1 MKEQVIQQLRL
12 VDGKFMRGDVEEPVQ
27 IGNTEQ
33 IALLRKAEREMTKR
47 EQDAKAGKLDVE
59 ISVENIKYD
68 VICEFT
74 CICGNKIEARGVN
87 YTDVWEDLENP
98 NYEDGPIICDKCDR
112 EYEIDG
118 LHAKW
123 INQW

>member
-12 VDGKFMRGDVEEPVQ
+12 VDGKFMRGDVEGSVQ

-47 EQDAKAGKLDVE
+47 EKDAKAGMLDVE
-59 ISVENIKYD
+59 ISVKNIRYN

-74 CICGNKIEARGVN
+74 CICGNDIEVTGVN
-87 YTDVWEDLENP
+87 YTDNWEDLEAP

-112 EYEIDG
+112 EYEIDR
-118 LHAKW
+118 LHAKL
-123 INQW
+123 I

>member
-1 MKEQVIQQLRL
+1 MANQVIQSLRL

-47 EQDAKAGKLDVE
+47 EQDAKAGKLDGE
-59 ISVENIKYD
+59 ISVKNIKYD

-74 CICGNKIEARGVN
+74 CICGNEIIAKGVN
-87 YTDVWEDLENP
+87 YTDDWEDLEVP
-98 NYEDGPIICDKCDR
+98 NYEDGPIICEECKR
-112 EYEIDG
+112 EYEING
-118 LHAKW
+118 LYAKL
-123 INQW
+123 IKE

>member
-1 MKEQVIQQLRL
+1 MKEQAIQQLRL

-33 IALLRKAEREMTKR
+33 IALLQKEEREMTKR
-47 EQDAKAGKLDVE
+47 EQDAMAGRLSVE
-59 ISVENIKYD
+59 IGVEDIRYH
-68 VICEFT
+68 VVCEFT

-87 YTDVWEDLENP
+87 YTDNWEDLGDP
-98 NYEDGPIICDKCDR
+98 NYEDGPIICNRCDR
-112 EYEIDG
+112 KYEIDG

-123 INQW
+123 INRW

>member
-1 MKEQVIQQLRL
+1 
-12 VDGKFMRGDVEEPVQ
+12 MRGDVEEPVQ

-33 IALLRKAEREMTKR
+33 IALLQKEEREALKR
-47 EQDAKAGKLDVE
+47 EKDARAGKLDVE

>member
-1 MKEQVIQQLRL
+1 MKEQAIQQLRL
-12 VDGKFMRGDVEEPVQ
+12 VNGKFMRGDVEEPVQ

-33 IALLRKAEREMTKR
+33 IALLQKEEREALKR
-47 EQDAKAGKLDVE
+47 EKDARAGKLDVE

>member
-1 MKEQVIQQLRL
+1 MKEQAIQQLRL
-12 VDGKFMRGDVEEPVQ
+12 VNGKFMRGDVEEPVQ

-33 IALLRKAEREMTKR
+33 IALLQKEEREALKR
-47 EQDAKAGKLDVE
+47 EKDARAGKLDVE

-112 EYEIDG
+112 EYEING

>member
-33 IALLRKAEREMTKR
+33 IALLRKAEREMTKQ

-74 CICGNKIEARGVN
+74 CTCGNKIIARGVN
-87 YTDVWEDLENP
+87 YTDVREDLEAP

-112 EYEIDG
+112 EYDING
-118 LHAKW
+118 LYAIL
-123 INQW
+123 INK

>member
-1 MKEQVIQQLRL
+1 MRIVN
-12 VDGKFMRGDVEEPVQ
+12 GKFMRGNVEEPVQ

-33 IALLRKAEREMTKR
+33 IALLKKVEREMTKR

-59 ISVENIKYD
+59 ISIENIKYD

-74 CICGNKIEARGVN
+74 CICGNAIRARDIN
-87 YTDVWEDLENP
+87 YTDDWEELENP
-98 NYEDGPIICDKCDR
+98 VYEDGPIICNRCYR

-118 LHAKW
+118 LHAKL
-123 INQW
+123 IKR

>member
-1 MKEQVIQQLRL
+1 MKEQVIKQLRL
-12 VDGKFMRGDVEEPVQ
+12 VDGKFMRGDVEESVQ

-74 CICGNKIEARGVN
+74 CICGNKIIERGVN
-87 YTDVWEDLENP
+87 YTDVWEDLEDP

-112 EYEIDG
+112 EYDING
-118 LHAKW
+118 LYAKL
-123 INQW
+123 IKK

>member
-12 VDGKFMRGDVEEPVQ
+12 VDGKFMRGDVEEQVQ

-47 EQDAKAGKLDVE
+47 EQDAKAGKLGVE

-74 CICGNKIEARGVN
+74 CICGNEIIAKGVN
-87 YTDVWEDLENP
+87 YTDDWEDLEDP
-98 NYEDGPIICDKCDR
+98 NYEDGPIICEKCKR
-112 EYEIDG
+112 EYEING
-118 LHAKW
+118 LYAKL
-123 INQW
+123 IKE

>member
-1 MKEQVIQQLRL
+1 
-12 VDGKFMRGDVEEPVQ
+12 MRGDVEEQVQ

-47 EQDAKAGKLDVE
+47 EQDAKAGKLGVE

-74 CICGNKIEARGVN
+74 CICGNEIIAKGVN
-87 YTDVWEDLENP
+87 YTDDWEDLEDP
-98 NYEDGPIICDKCDR
+98 NYEDGPIICEKCKR
-112 EYEIDG
+112 EYEING
-118 LHAKW
+118 LYAKL
-123 INQW
+123 IKE

>member
-1 MKEQVIQQLRL
+1 MKRTIIQQLRL
-12 VDGKFMRGDVEEPVQ
+12 VDGKFMRGDVEEPIQ

-33 IALLRKAEREMTKR
+33 ISLLQKEEREMTKR
-47 EQDAKAGKLDVE
+47 EQDARAGKLGVE
-59 ISVENIKYD
+59 IGVEDIRYH
-68 VICEFT
+68 VVCEFT

-87 YTDVWEDLENP
+87 YTDNWEDLENP
-98 NYEDGPIICDKCDR
+98 NYEDGPIICDRCDR

-118 LHAKW
+118 LYAKW

>member
-1 MKEQVIQQLRL
+1 MKEQAIQQLHL
-12 VDGKFMRGDVEEPVQ
+12 VNGKFMRGDVEEPVQ

-33 IALLRKAEREMTKR
+33 IALLQKEEREALKR
-47 EQDAKAGKLDVE
+47 EKDARAGKLDVE

-112 EYEIDG
+112 KYEING

>member
-1 MKEQVIQQLRL
+1 MIHQVIHSLRL
-12 VDGKFMRGDVEEPVQ
+12 VDGKFMRGDVEEPIQ

-47 EQDAKAGKLDVE
+47 EKDAKAGKLDVE
-59 ISVENIKYD
+59 IGVENIKYD
-68 VICEFT
+68 VICRFT
-74 CICGNKIEARGVN
+74 CICGNEIEERDVN
-87 YTDVWEDLENP
+87 YTDNWEDLEDP
-98 NYEDGPIICDKCDR
+98 NYEDGPIICDKCGR

-123 INQW
+123 INRW

>member
-12 VDGKFMRGDVEEPVQ
+12 VDGKFMRGDVEESVQ

-47 EQDAKAGKLDVE
+47 EQDAKARKLDVE

-74 CICGNKIEARGVN
+74 CICGNKIIERGVN
-87 YTDVWEDLENP
+87 YTDVWEDLEDP

-112 EYEIDG
+112 EYDING
-118 LHAKW
+118 LYAKL
-123 INQW
+123 IKK

>member
-1 MKEQVIQQLRL
+1 MKEQAIQQLHL
-12 VDGKFMRGDVEEPVQ
+12 VNGKFMRGDVEEPVQ

-33 IALLRKAEREMTKR
+33 IALLQKEEREALKR
-47 EQDAKAGKLDVE
+47 EKDARAGKLDVE

-74 CICGNKIEARGVN
+74 CICGNKIEARDVN

-112 EYEIDG
+112 KYEING

>member
-1 MKEQVIQQLRL
+1 MKEQGIQPLRI
-12 VDGKFMRGDVEEPVQ
+12 VNGKFMRGNVEEPVQ

-33 IALLRKAEREMTKR
+33 IALLKKVEREMTKR

-59 ISVENIKYD
+59 ISIENIKYD

-74 CICGNKIEARGVN
+74 CICGNAIQARGIN
-87 YTDVWEDLENP
+87 YTDDWEELENP
-98 NYEDGPIICDKCDR
+98 VYEDGPIICNRCYR

-118 LHAKW
+118 LHAKL
-123 INQW
+123 IKR